1 MAKKKSK
8 PIEEDIIEIA
18 TEEVVEEET
27 ATEESIEEVAEP
39 IIESIVEEEESEEVI
54 EDKEDQFFFTQLK
67 MINKLNNPAK
77 AKRLSDRVLR
87 NRKR

>member
-1 MAKKKSK
+1 MAKRKSK
-8 PIEEDIIEIA
+8 PIEPDIIEELIGEPIE
-18 TEEVVEEET
+18 TEETIEVVEESSEQ
-27 ATEESIEEVAEP
+27 IIDEP
-39 IIESIVEEEESEEVI
+39 VEDAKEEVI
-54 EDKEDQFFFTQLK
+54 SDNSDQFFFTQLR

>member
-8 PIEEDIIEIA
+8 PIEPDLI
-18 TEEVVEEET
+18 EEVVE
-27 ATEESIEEVAEP
+27 IEEPVELVEEIAEE
-39 IIESIVEEEESEEVI
+39 IIEEPIVEEKEELVS
-54 EDKEDQFFFTQLK
+54 DNSDQFFFTQLK
-67 MINKLNNPAK
+67 MINRLNNPAK

>member
-8 PIEEDIIEIA
+8 PIEAQEVIEEVIEE
-18 TEEVVEEET
+18 TPIEEVVEEV
-27 ATEESIEEVAEP
+27 AEEIIEEPV
-39 IIESIVEEEESEEVI
+39 VEAKEEVI
-54 EDKEDQFFFTQLK
+54 EDKSNQFLYTQLK
-67 MINKLNNPAK
+67 MINKISNPAK